1 LSGQGLNVAT
11 YLHFAPAV
19 ALALAVGPR
28 TVGWR
33 LTGLGALCAVMPDA
47 DFLLVALR
55 FDSYSGTYGHR
66 GFTHSLGFA
75 LAVGL
80 LAMLWPGAP
89 SQAQRRRSV
98 VGFYLALCTVSH
110 PLLDGLIDVGICNA
124 WWWPL
129 DGARHCLP
137 WRPVPMQGVAL
148 WGWKRLGLEALWIGV
163 PLVLV
168 ACGGFGLR
176 LVRRRLPTEATPH
189 RDPPARSSA
198 PGLSVGMGTGG
209 YGADLPLSERRA
221 QRVRRARAMQEVA
234 LAWQRRS
241 SFPARSAKSW
251 GR

>member
-1 LSGQGLNVAT
+1 MAT

-19 ALALAVGPR
+19 ALALAVGSR

-89 SQAQRRRSV
+89 SEAQRRRSV
-98 VGFYLALCTVSH
+98 VGLYLALCTVSH

-129 DGARHCLP
+129 DGARHCLA
-137 WRPVPMQGVAL
+137 WRPVPMQGVGL
-148 WGWKRLGLEALWIGV
+148 WGWERLGLEALWIGI

-168 ACGGFGLR
+168 ACGGSGLR
-176 LVRRRLPTEATPH
+176 ALQRGLLAGATPR
-189 RDPPARSSA
+189 RDPPVHPTA
-198 PGLSVGMGTGG
+198 PGLSVGMGVSG

-221 QRVRRARAMQEVA
+221 QRVRRAQAMQEVA
-234 LAWQRRS
+234 LPWQRRPNFQAHS
-241 SFPARSAKSW
+241 TT
-251 GR
+251 